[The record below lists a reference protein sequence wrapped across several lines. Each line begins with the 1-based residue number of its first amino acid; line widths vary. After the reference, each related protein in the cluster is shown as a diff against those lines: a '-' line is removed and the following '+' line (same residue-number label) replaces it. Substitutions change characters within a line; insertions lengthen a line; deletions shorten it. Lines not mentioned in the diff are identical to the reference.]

1 KEGALSMTMSRLKK
15 IGLYFLLIT
24 TSFFVFFPV
33 LYAFLISFM
42 TGSEVMQG
50 NFLPSAL
57 RLDNYIKVFDR
68 LPLMK
73 YLLNSFIVSGGVM
86 VGQLIVCSLAAYA
99 FVFLPFRGS
108 NFVFYLFISTMM
120 IPWEATMIPNFFIIQ
135 KLDWLNTYQGLTFPF
150 FALAFGTFLLRQ
162 HFKTIPNELH
172 EASRIAGLSRFA
184 FFWRVILPVSKTSL
198 VTLGAYGFLTT
209 WNMYLWPLLIT
220 TNSSVRTVQIGLKQL
235 QSQETATDW
244 GVVMAGVIVVIIPT
258 LLLLFIGQKQLQ
270 KGLSQGA
277 LK

>member
-1 KEGALSMTMSRLKK
+1 MTMSLPKK
-15 IGLYFLLIT
+15 IGMYFLLIL
-24 TSFFVFFPV
+24 TSLLVFFPV
-33 LYAFLISFM
+33 LYAFMISFM
-42 TGSEVMQG
+42 TGPEILQG
-50 NFLPSAL
+50 RFLPHSFSL
-57 RLDNYIKVFDR
+57 ENYVKVFER
-68 LPLMK
+68 FPLLN
-73 YLLNSFIVSGGVM
+73 YLLNSFIVSAGVM
-86 VGQLIVCSLAAYA
+86 LGQLAVCSLAAYA
-99 FVFLPFRGS
+99 FVFIQFKGRD
-108 NFVFYLFISTMM
+108 FIFFLFISTMM

-135 KLDWLNTYQGLTFPF
+135 KLDWLNTYQGLTLPF

-162 HFKTIPNELH
+162 HFKTIPKELQ
-172 EASRIAGLSRFA
+172 EAAQIAGLGRFA

-235 QSQETATDW
+235 QSQEIATDW
-244 GVVMAGVIVVIIPT
+244 GVVMAGVIVVIVPT

>member
-1 KEGALSMTMSRLKK
+1 MRDSTLKK
-15 IGLYFLLIT
+15 VWIYFLLT
-24 TSFFVFFPV
+24 VTSFLVFFPV
-33 LYAFLISFM
+33 LYAFMISFM
-42 TGSEVMQG
+42 SGPEILQG
-50 NFLPSAL
+50 RFFPEAFNF
-57 RLDNYIKVFDR
+57 DNYAKVFDR
-68 LPLMK
+68 LPLLK
-73 YLLNSFIVSGGVM
+73 YLLNSFIVSLTVM
-86 VGQLIVCSLAAYA
+86 IGQLAVCSLAAYA
-99 FVFLPFRGS
+99 FVFIPFKGRE
-108 NFVFYLFISTMM
+108 FVFFLFISTMM
-120 IPWEATMIPNFFIIQ
+120 IPWEATMIPNFFTIQ
-135 KLDWLNTYQGLTFPF
+135 KIDWLNTYQGMSLPF

-162 HFKTIPNELH
+162 HFKTIPKELQ
-172 EASRIAGLSRFA
+172 EASQIAGLSRFA
-184 FFWRVILPVSKTSL
+184 FFWKVILPVSKTSL

-235 QSQETATDW
+235 QSQEMSTDW

>member
-1 KEGALSMTMSRLKK
+1 MTMSLSKK
-15 IGLYFLLIT
+15 IWFYFLLT
-24 TSFFVFFPV
+24 VTSLLVFFPV
-33 LYAFLISFM
+33 LYAFMISFM
-42 TGSEVMQG
+42 TGPEILQG
-50 NFLPSAL
+50 NFLPQTFN
-57 RLDNYIKVFDR
+57 LDNYIKVFDR
-68 LPLMK
+68 LPLLN
-73 YLLNSFIVSGGVM
+73 YLLNSFIVSSGVM
-86 VGQLIVCSLAAYA
+86 LGQLLVCSLAAYA
-99 FVFLPFRGS
+99 FVFMPFKGRD
-108 NFVFYLFISTMM
+108 FIFFLFISTMM

-135 KLDWLNTYQGLTFPF
+135 KMNWLNTYQGLTLPF

-162 HFKTIPNELH
+162 HFKTIPKELH
-172 EASRIAGLSRFA
+172 EASQIAGLSRFA

-235 QSQETATDW
+235 QSQEMSTDW

-258 LLLLFIGQKQLQ
+258 LLLLFLGQKQLQ